1 MTIIF
6 IRQITILVIDSI
18 GLWLHLLMIFIS
30 NFKSDMQILFFSSY
44 LFNLSIWFIL
54 GSLICSKSIIDS
66 WCHYFISFSWILSTF
81 VSVPSNTKKYIL
93 KSTLSISHRMADFDC
108 MIYMIWSDS
117 FMIIIDLEIMNF
129 DDYWS

>member
-44 LFNLSIWFIL
+44 LFNRSIWFIL

-66 WCHYFISFSWILSTF
+66 WCHYFISLSWILSTF

-108 MIYMIWSDS
+108 MIYMIGSDS